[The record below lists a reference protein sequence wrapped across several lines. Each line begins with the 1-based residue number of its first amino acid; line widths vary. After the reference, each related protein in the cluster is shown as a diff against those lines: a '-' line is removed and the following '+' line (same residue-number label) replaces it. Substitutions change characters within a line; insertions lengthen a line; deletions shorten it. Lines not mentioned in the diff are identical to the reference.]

1 MNYHRIFLKIFLGK
15 CTTESGP
22 EPGRPCIFPFIYN
35 GVTYKECTSA
45 DWDQPWCS
53 TEVNDNQNHVAGKWG
68 NCKTT
73 CTTGRILQ
81 LSLA

>member
-1 MNYHRIFLKIFLGK
+1 MNYYRIFLKIFLGK

-22 EPGRPCIFPFIYN
+22 EPGRPCVFPFIYN
-35 GVTYKECTSA
+35 GVTYKECTSV

-53 TEVNDNQNHVAGKWG
+53 TEVTDNQNHVEGKWG